1 MRFSFIYT
9 YLNMFSSGSF
19 CKSAEDSVNVD
30 TIDDDV
36 VDMDEVE
43 VDKVA
48 SSLGKKTMTV
58 LPTVVT
64 NSSKPN
70 TVLVSIPSNN
80 RKIFHQSVA
89 KIFDDEKIF
98 GARPGLT

>member
-9 YLNMFSSGSF
+9 DLNMFSSGSF
-19 CKSAEDSVNVD
+19 CKSAADSVNVD
-30 TIDDDV
+30 TIDDV

-89 KIFDDEKIF
+89 KIFDDEIIF
-98 GARPGLT
+98 GAWPGLT